1 MQAPFPS
8 VERMQSNVTPDHAK
22 QPNFI
27 ARRGVDPDPART
39 LPSFRDV
46 GVARYSVTAAR
57 LIAREV
63 PVLARSA
70 KSSHRLIVTK
80 ATVGFHE
87 CLAARWRGTC
97 GFMLLPAS
105 TVIGGPL
112 TSFWCCTRFGVLF
125 RSCRQ
130 RSMRY
135 LEFPAHSRS
144 PRRTRRLPLVGSPGL
159 RLAPANVVV

>member
-8 VERMQSNVTPDHAK
+8 VERMQRNVTPDHAK

-27 ARRGVDPDPART
+27 ARRGVDLGPART
-39 LPSFRDV
+39 PPSFRDA
-46 GVARYSVTAAR
+46 GVARYSGAAAR

-70 KSSHRLIVTK
+70 KSGHRLIVTK
-80 ATVGFHE
+80 ATVAFRE

-105 TVIGGPL
+105 AVIGDPL
-112 TSFWCCTRFGVLF
+112 TIFRCCTRFGALF

-130 RSMRY
+130 RSMRS
-135 LEFPAHSRS
+135 LEFPAHS
-144 PRRTRRLPLVGSPGL
+144 
-159 RLAPANVVV
+159 

>member
-1 MQAPFPS
+1 MKPCGTTHSATSGPHSPWVAP
-8 VERMQSNVTPDHAK
+8 AW
-22 QPNFI
+22 
-27 ARRGVDPDPART
+27 VDSDPART
-39 LPSFRDV
+39 PPSFHDV
-46 GVARYSVTAAR
+46 GVFRYSVTTER
-57 LIAREV
+57 LIARDV
-63 PVLARSA
+63 PVVARSA

-130 RSMRY
+130 RSMRF